1 MKLICEL
8 NDKMILGQEGRSN
21 KAPRLTARAIV
32 KNQDGLYAVMY
43 ADKFKFHSLPGGG
56 VEPGETHEAYI
67 LRECLEET
75 GFLVQVGELLGSAE
89 SYLMHEKIGAFHPVQ
104 HYYAGAFLEFVCAPV
119 ELDHTLVWLPCE
131 KAAEQMNVEQQ
142 AWAVRKALEKLAWM
156 KEHIE

>member
-1 MKLICEL
+1 MLHCTFGEKQAGASYRTRPGAYLI
-8 NDKMILGQEGRSN
+8 
-21 KAPRLTARAIV
+21 
-32 KNQDGLYAVMY
+32 AVSG
-43 ADKFKFHSLPGGG
+43 AQIASIRTPKGFFLPGGG
-56 VEPGETHEAYI
+56 VEPGETHEACI

-142 AWAVRKALEKLAWM
+142 AWAVRKALEKLAWI

>member
-1 MKLICEL
+1 MLHCTFGEKQAGASYRTRLGAYLI
-8 NDKMILGQEGRSN
+8 
-21 KAPRLTARAIV
+21 
-32 KNQDGLYAVMY
+32 AVSG
-43 ADKFKFHSLPGGG
+43 AQIASIRTPKGFFLPGGG
-56 VEPGETHEAYI
+56 VEPGETHEACI